1 MKKTYITF
9 SYGYENDELTKIL
22 KKSINEFSEYDLK
35 IYTPADFSFDYEYDN
50 PQFWKSGY
58 GFIMKI
64 HSCLK
69 SLTEFDE
76 VVWLDTDIVATE
88 KIDKIWEYQTELE
101 DYPLLTKSR
110 FANYKNNPTKQDP
123 NLLLSHI
130 KNLCD
135 YFDVKNYDVNE
146 LVYLQACAMLFDKKS
161 TTFFETV
168 LEYFSNFD
176 SPRLPNGDESIING
190 LLWKDKKNKNLGNIF
205 LCSYFFHGN
214 LSKVI
219 EINDKESYLGLFDLE
234 ILENN
239 FDKLLFF
246 HGTKSLGVA
255 DKLFS
260 LLVKYK
266 KDKKKSLGEILKKN
280 GSDKSTKHNYSELYS
295 IILDR
300 FLEKEINIFELGIG
314 SNDTSI
320 PWNMTSEGKPGASLL
335 SWLEYFPN
343 SNVYAADIDPKAL
356 INTDKIS
363 SFECNQ
369 LDALSIR
376 NLWSNEKLKNLEFD
390 IMILDG
396 VHTFDGNMFFL
407 NHSIHKLKRGGV
419 CVIEDIH
426 EFHLDSYREKLK
438 ELQYWLPTFEI
449 SLLDLHKSN
458 EKVSDNSLMVLYKK

>member
-22 KKSINEFSEYDLK
+22 KKSINEFSEYELK
-35 IYTPADFSFDYEYDN
+35 IYTPADFSYDYEYDN

-69 SLTEFDE
+69 SLTEYDE

-88 KIDKIWEYQTELE
+88 KIDNIWEYQTELE
-101 DYPLLTKSR
+101 DYPLLPKSR

-123 NLLLSHI
+123 NLLLTHI
-130 KNLCD
+130 KGLCD

-161 TTFFETV
+161 ITFFETV

-176 SPRLPNGDESIING
+176 SQRLPNGDESIING
-190 LLWKDKKNKNLGNIF
+190 LLWKHKKNKNLGNIF

-219 EINDKESYLGLFDLE
+219 EMNDKESYPGLFDLE

-246 HGTKSLGVA
+246 HGTKSLWVA

-260 LLVKYK
+260 LLLKHK
-266 KDKKKSLGEILKKN
+266 KENIKSLGEILRQK
-280 GSDKSTKHNYSELYS
+280 GSDKSTKHNYSQLYS
-295 IILDR
+295 IIFDR

-320 PWNMTSEGKPGASLL
+320 PWNMTSEGIPGASLL
-335 SWLEYFPN
+335 SWLEYFPKCK
-343 SNVYAADIDPKAL
+343 VYAADIDPKAL
-356 INTDKIS
+356 INTEKIS
-363 SFECNQ
+363 SFECDQ
-369 LDALSIR
+369 LDAISIK

-426 EFHLDSYREKLK
+426 EFHMDSYREKLK